1 MAAWISGSVLV
12 RLDGYTLLWSGPS
25 SDSPRLAGVALVMD
39 RLTEKALISWH
50 PIDSRLLTAT
60 FQHTVAFVQVIVYAQ
75 TEKATATDKDNF
87 FPGP

>member
-1 MAAWISGSVLV
+1 
-12 RLDGYTLLWSGPS
+12 
-25 SDSPRLAGVALVMD
+25 MD

-60 FQHTVAFVQVIVYAQ
+60 FQHTVAFVQVIVYAP